1 MTLAW
6 ISTIYPNR
14 LGSHIMDYSCHIS
27 PMIHHFP
34 AISSWGDADCGGDI
48 SKVGDWVTAGWPD
61 SWKVTFSNKTGQT
74 HGEIRF
80 RWFQMISWYKNM
92 WSRPHRTELMMFII
106 IWITMYIY
114 ITIYIEIIFKIFKS
128 TFGLTTPSDSRWKIN
143 WWMCKRFLPP
153 SEHLLRYWP
162 PDGWFHGDTWNM
174 ALAHYGSVCPSIPGF
189 GVAVPLSLTFVLF
202 RNPRS
207 LGPFSRVR
215 IFGFQNKAQKCG
227 KKKSAQGMMEI
238 VPWIFR
244 PDSPVG
250 SSEEYPVVPSGTF
263 TSKN

>member
-1 MTLAW
+1 MTLSW

-48 SKVGDWVTAGWPD
+48 SKVGDWMTAGWPD

-106 IWITMYIY
+106 IWYNCIF
-114 ITIYIEIIFKIFKS
+114 IIFKIFKS
-128 TFGLTTPSDSRWKIN
+128 TARILTATHMWC
-143 WWMCKRFLPP
+143 WMRH
-153 SEHLLRYWP
+153 S
-162 PDGWFHGDTWNM
+162 GQ
-174 ALAHYGSVCPSIPGF
+174 
-189 GVAVPLSLTFVLF
+189 LSF
-202 RNPRS
+202 R
-207 LGPFSRVR
+207 LGRM
-215 IFGFQNKAQKCG
+215 
-227 KKKSAQGMMEI
+227 SAQG
-238 VPWIFR
+238 
-244 PDSPVG
+244 PVG
-250 SSEEYPVVPSGTF
+250 AWIWGDLTLGNSALSQDPGFLALSRCTNVE
-263 TSKN
+263 

>member
-1 MTLAW
+1 MTLSW

-48 SKVGDWVTAGWPD
+48 SKVGDWMTAGWPD

-106 IWITMYIY
+106 IWYNCIF
-114 ITIYIEIIFKIFKS
+114 IIFKIFKS

-215 IFGFQNKAQKCG
+215 IFGFQNKAPKCG
-227 KKKSAQGMMEI
+227 KKKCPGYDGDCALDFQAWLTSWFFRG
-238 VPWIFR
+238 VPYSTIW
-244 PDSPVG
+244 S
-250 SSEEYPVVPSGTF
+250 SGTF
-263 TSKN
+263 TSNN